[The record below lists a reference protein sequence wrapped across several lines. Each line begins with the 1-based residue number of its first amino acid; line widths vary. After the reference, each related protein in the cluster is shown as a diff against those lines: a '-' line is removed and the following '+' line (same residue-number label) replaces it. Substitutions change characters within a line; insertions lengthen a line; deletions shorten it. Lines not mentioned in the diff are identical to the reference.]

1 MIKGLKKIKLLQL
14 LARVALISFTFSLL
28 LGLSACV
35 KGLPG
40 ETSGSEQ
47 SQVEKSLKR
56 FRRQFVGPFDTVTDL
71 IAYTPSEEAFNAFAD
86 VVQERLQYYSDL
98 FTIYDSEDLTA
109 SKLHESPERQEE
121 SMAKVTA
128 SAPSVTAELTHQE
141 QSLKVGGQAAYAGSG
156 EKRRGA
162 NLREINAEAAD
173 GPVLADPEVFELVHR
188 GKELSLQV
196 ESFNVAL
203 GPVTL
208 LWHEAMEKAQMQPE
222 KASLPSET
230 KLKKAA
236 AHCQPSDI
244 ILDEKAGT
252 IFFKDKD
259 MRLDFGGFAKGYA
272 VERIAGELSASGEVH
287 ALISVGGNLRSIG
300 SRPDGQAWQVGVL
313 DPRGKNGE
321 TLDHF
326 ALEQGA
332 LVTSGIYERF
342 FTVDGVRYHHIIDP
356 ATLYP
361 SKPYISISVSALDSG
376 LADALSTALFSKSVE
391 EGKKLATTFG
401 VSVLWL
407 MADGS
412 IEKTEQW
419 PACDPKKQG

>member
-1 MIKGLKKIKLLQL
+1 MIKGLKIIKPLQF
-14 LARVALISFTFSLL
+14 LARVLLISFSFSLL

-35 KGLPG
+35 KGIPG

-71 IAYTPSEEAFNAFAD
+71 IAYTPSEESFNAFAD

-109 SKLHESPERQEE
+109 STLHESPERQEE

-162 NLREINAEAAD
+162 NLREINAEAAE
-173 GPVLADPEVFELVHR
+173 GPVLADPEVFELVRR

-196 ESFNVAL
+196 KSFNVAL

-230 KLKKAA
+230 ELKKAA

-244 ILDEKAGT
+244 ILDEEAGT
-252 IFFKDKD
+252 VFFKDKD

-272 VERIAGELSASGEVH
+272 VERIAEELSASGEVH

-321 TLDHF
+321 TLDHY

-332 LVTSGIYERF
+332 LVTSGVYERF
-342 FTVDGVRYHHIIDP
+342 FTVEGVRYHHIIDP

-361 SKPYISISVSALDSG
+361 SKPYVSISVSALDSG
-376 LADALSTALFSKSVE
+376 LADALSTALFGKSVD
-391 EGKKLATTFG
+391 EGKKLAESFG

-412 IEKTEQW
+412 IVKTERW
-419 PACDPKKQG
+419 PACDPQKQG

>member
-1 MIKGLKKIKLLQL
+1 MIKGLKKIKPLQF
-14 LARVALISFTFSLL
+14 LARVVLISFSFSLL

-40 ETSGSEQ
+40 ETSGLEQ

-71 IAYTPSEEAFNAFAD
+71 IAYTPSEESFNAFAD
-86 VVQERLQYYSDL
+86 DVQERLQYYSDL

-109 SKLHESPERQEE
+109 SKFHESQERQEE
-121 SMAKVTA
+121 SMAKVTV

-141 QSLKVGGQAAYAGSG
+141 QSLKVGEKAAYAGRG

-162 NLREINAEAAD
+162 NLREINAEAAA
-173 GPVLADPEVFELVHR
+173 GPVLADPEVFELVRR

-196 ESFNVAL
+196 NSFNVAL

-208 LWHEAMEKAQMQPE
+208 LWHEAMEKARIKPE

-230 KLKKAA
+230 ELKKAA
-236 AHCQPSDI
+236 AHCHSSDI

-321 TLDHF
+321 TLDHY

-332 LVTSGIYERF
+332 LVTSGIYERY
-342 FTVDGVRYHHIIDP
+342 FTVEGVRYHHIIDP

-376 LADALSTALFSKSVE
+376 LADALSTALFGKSVD
-391 EGKKLATTFG
+391 EGKKLAESFG

-412 IEKTEQW
+412 IVKTERW
-419 PACDPKKQG
+419 PACDPQKQG

>member
-1 MIKGLKKIKLLQL
+1 MIKGLKKIKPLQF
-14 LARVALISFTFSLL
+14 LARVVLISFSFSLL

-40 ETSGSEQ
+40 ETSGLEQ

-71 IAYTPSEEAFNAFAD
+71 IAYTPSEESFNAFAD
-86 VVQERLQYYSDL
+86 DVHERLQYYSDL

-109 SKLHESPERQEE
+109 SKFHESPERKEE
-121 SMAKVTA
+121 SMAKVTV

-141 QSLKVGGQAAYAGSG
+141 QSLNVGEQAAYAGRE

-162 NLREINAEAAD
+162 NLREINAEAAE
-173 GPVLADPEVFELVHR
+173 GPVLADPEVFELVRR
-188 GKELSLQV
+188 GKELSLRV
-196 ESFNVAL
+196 NSFNVAL
-203 GPVTL
+203 GPVTF
-208 LWHEAMEKAQMQPE
+208 LWHEAMEKAQMQRE
-222 KASLPSET
+222 MASLPSET
-230 KLKKAA
+230 ELKKAA

-244 ILDEKAGT
+244 ILDEEAGT
-252 IFFKDKD
+252 VFFKDKD

-272 VERIAGELSASGEVH
+272 VERIAEELSASGEVH

-300 SRPDGQAWQVGVL
+300 SRPDGHPWQVGVL

-321 TLDHF
+321 TLDHY

-332 LVTSGIYERF
+332 LVTSGIYERY
-342 FTVDGVRYHHIIDP
+342 FTVEGVRYHHIIDP
-356 ATLYP
+356 VTLYP
-361 SKPYISISVSALDSG
+361 SKPYVSISVSALDSG
-376 LADALSTALFSKSVE
+376 LADALSTALFGKSVD
-391 EGKKLATTFG
+391 EGKKLAESFG

-412 IEKTEQW
+412 IVKTERW
-419 PACDPKKQG
+419 PACDPQKQG

>member
-1 MIKGLKKIKLLQL
+1 MIKGLKKIKPLQF
-14 LARVALISFTFSLL
+14 LARVLLISFSFSLL

-35 KGLPG
+35 KGIPG

-71 IAYTPSEEAFNAFAD
+71 IAYTPSEESFNAFAD

-173 GPVLADPEVFELVHR
+173 GPVLADPEVFELMHR

-196 ESFNVAL
+196 KSFNVAL

-230 KLKKAA
+230 ELKKAA

-244 ILDEKAGT
+244 ILDEEAGT
-252 IFFKDKD
+252 VFFKDKD

-272 VERIAGELSASGEVH
+272 VERIAEELSASGEVH

-300 SRPDGQAWQVGVL
+300 SRPDGQSWQVGVL

-321 TLDHF
+321 TLDRY
-326 ALEQGA
+326 ALEQGT
-332 LVTSGIYERF
+332 LVTSGVYERF
-342 FTVDGVRYHHIIDP
+342 FTVEGVRYHHIIDP

-361 SKPYISISVSALDSG
+361 SKPYVSISVSALDSG
-376 LADALSTALFSKSVE
+376 LADALSTALFGKSVD
-391 EGKKLATTFG
+391 EGKRLAESFD

-412 IEKTEQW
+412 IVKTERW
-419 PACDPKKQG
+419 PACDPQKQD